1 MPITIRVMHNGDW
14 PTVRAVF
21 QEGIDTGVAS
31 LETRV
36 PSWADW
42 DWGHLKVCR
51 LVAVRQDVVVG
62 WAALSP
68 VSRRLAYAG
77 VAEVS
82 VYVAASAR
90 RQGVGRALLRQLIDH
105 SERAGLWTLQA
116 VILAENQAS
125 VALHR
130 ACGFRLVGHRE
141 KIGLRQGQWHD
152 TVLMERRSPAL
163 IFEDP
168 GTR

>member
-1 MPITIRVMHNGDW
+1 MSIAIRSMQNGDW
-14 PTVRAVF
+14 PAVRAVF

-36 PSWADW
+36 PSWANWDW
-42 DWGHLKVCR
+42 DHLKVCR

-68 VSRRLAYAG
+68 VSRRQVYAG

-90 RQGVGRALLRQLIDH
+90 RQGVGRTLLHQLIDH

-125 VALHR
+125 VALHST
-130 ACGFRLVGHRE
+130 CGFLLVGHRE
-141 KIGLRQGQWHD
+141 KIGLRQGRWHD
-152 TVLMERRSPAL
+152 TVLMERRSPAM
-163 IFEDP
+163 IVEDP
-168 GTR
+168 RNR

>member
-1 MPITIRVMHNGDW
+1 MPITIRAMHNGDW
-14 PTVRAVF
+14 PTVRAIF

-42 DWGHLKVCR
+42 DGGHLKVCR
-51 LVAVRQDVVVG
+51 LVAVRQGVVLG

-68 VSRRLAYAG
+68 VSRRQAYAG

-90 RQGVGRALLRQLIDH
+90 RQGVGRTLLHQLTDH

-125 VALHR
+125 IALHGT
-130 ACGFRLVGHRE
+130 CGFRLVGHRE
-141 KIGLRQGQWHD
+141 KIGLRQGRWHD

-163 IFEDP
+163 IVENP
-168 GTR
+168 GDT